1 METRKITIVSTKT
14 QKKYVVESNAT
25 TLGELKSV
33 LNANN
38 IDYDNMTFYEGLSK
52 TELSHDDSILPHDI
66 ERNGQ
71 TTNELVFMLSNMNKK
86 IESGALSDV
95 RAAVYHEIQD
105 KNLQE
110 AVKAQFGR
118 NFTQVPTAALV
129 EFVET
134 TTICNTV
141 EKENLTLEEAF
152 VELCKVLC
160 DDEFIS
166 TDDFERLTSSFIKEE
181 QPESPYTDKEICSIF
196 NHLL

>member
-134 TTICNTV
+134 TTICNKV

-181 QPESPYTDKEICSIF
+181 QPESPYTDKEICRIF

>member
-134 TTICNTV
+134 TAICNKV
-141 EKENLTLEEAF
+141 EKENLTLEEAY

-181 QPESPYTDKEICSIF
+181 QPESPYTDKEICGMF

>member
-134 TTICNTV
+134 ATICNKV